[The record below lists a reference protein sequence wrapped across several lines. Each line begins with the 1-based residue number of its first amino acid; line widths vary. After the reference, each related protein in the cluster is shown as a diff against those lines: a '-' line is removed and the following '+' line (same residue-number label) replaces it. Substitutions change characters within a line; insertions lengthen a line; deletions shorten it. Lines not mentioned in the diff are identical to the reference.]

1 MPQDEA
7 RHRHDEGE
15 VFGLGRKQFRRD
27 QHGRIGKTAGGFPG
41 HAERVSQL
49 FHPGLD
55 FQIELAQTPGQDP
68 DFNQRFFGLL
78 RRPLE
83 LDREADEEDDGDA
96 PENASP
102 LPLGS
107 KNYMTPAGFA
117 RLKDELDHLLGRE
130 RPELVATIAWAAG
143 NGDRSENGDYI
154 YGKKRLREVDRRI
167 RFLVKRLDAA
177 EVVDPQSRRD
187 EGEDDRVY
195 FGATVTVRNAK
206 DEDRTVS
213 IVGVDEIDTARGYIS
228 WVSPMA
234 RALLRARE
242 GDTVTL
248 NTPGG
253 VEDLEILLVRY
264 ERLATGDLPAG
275 AATS

>member
-1 MPQDEA
+1 MNKA
-7 RHRHDEGE
+7 
-15 VFGLGRKQFRRD
+15 F
-27 QHGRIGKTAGGFPG
+27 T
-41 HAERVSQL
+41 
-49 FHPGLD
+49 
-55 FQIELAQTPGQDP
+55 
-68 DFNQRFFGLL
+68 
-78 RRPLE
+78 
-83 LDREADEEDDGDA
+83 RENEDEEEDGDA

-117 RLKDELDHLLGRE
+117 RLKGELDHLLGRE

-154 YGKKRLREVDRRI
+154 YGKRRLREVDRRI
-167 RFLVKRLDAA
+167 RFLIKRLDAA

-195 FGATVTVRNAK
+195 FGATVTVRDAR
-206 DEDRTVS
+206 DEERTVS

-234 RALLRARE
+234 RALLKARE

-253 VEDLEILLVRY
+253 VEDLDILLVRY
-264 ERLATGDLPAG
+264 ERLATGDTPTG
-275 AATS
+275 ASTS